1 MEHKQKIRAAITAG
15 IYMYLQQQEAT
26 APQEE
31 EAREEPMSFVRL
43 QQESRP
49 APGPAAEQAEPEP
62 VLRSA
67 SPWVLAGRQAVM
79 DRRYQMQFKVF
90 R

>member
-1 MEHKQKIRAAITAG
+1 MEQKTRISAVITAG
-15 IYMYLQQQEAT
+15 IYMYLLQEA
-26 APQEE
+26 AQQEE
-31 EAREEPMSFVRL
+31 EVSEEPMSFVRL
-43 QQESRP
+43 QQETRP